1 METPKKFLMEE
12 MELRACLM
20 LMSAQILHI
29 AATFDEKDAN
39 SGRKK
44 VEGIVE
50 EMIEWILA
58 RKSKTS

>member
-29 AATFDEKDAN
+29 AATFYEKDEN
-39 SGRKK
+39 SDRKK
-44 VEGIVE
+44 IEGIVE